1 MSWGLLVLSVN
12 IAYLIVS
19 LVIGIIIGF
28 VFKKWK
34 IGIATFLIIALA
46 PFWDLIIQKGV
57 KTYYETFK
65 MEDKIYAYPEFDKD
79 GKIESLDL
87 TERYMSLP
95 IGYFTEHLNL
105 NYKEDTFKKTSISK
119 FKIDYFIKKK
129 DFDDKIKNFMDIRI
143 FDDNRTR
150 KKVRIRFDDI
160 KPQFMFI
167 EKGNAR
173 YKIVSNKYEHLW
185 GLYTI
190 NESVLI
196 DNKTNKVL
204 VKQRGV
210 GFKVGNKD
218 KFRNKYLLLKSAN
231 DIPFGIGGTSVS
243 KGSIRKVLKLNK
255 L

>member
-1 MSWGLLVLSVN
+1 MTWGLLVLSVN
-12 IAYLIVS
+12 VVYLVVS

-57 KTYYETFK
+57 KTYYQTFK

-87 TERYMSLP
+87 TETYGSLP
-95 IGYFTEHLNL
+95 IGYVTKYLNL
-105 NYKEDTFKKTSISK
+105 KYKEDTFKNVPISK

-129 DFDDKIKNFMDIRI
+129 DFDDRIKNFMDIRI
-143 FDDNRTR
+143 FDDNDIE
-150 KKVRIRFDDI
+150 KKIRIRFDDI

-167 EKGNAR
+167 EKGDAR
-173 YKIVSNKYEHLW
+173 YKIVSKPYEYLW

-190 NESVLI
+190 NESLLI
-196 DNKTNKVL
+196 DTKTNKVL
-204 VKQRGV
+204 VQQRGV
-210 GFKVGNKD
+210 NFKTGNKD

-231 DIPFGIGGTSVS
+231 DMPFGISGVGSN
-243 KGSIRKVLKLNK
+243 GSIGKVLKINK

>member
-1 MSWGLLVLSVN
+1 MTWGLLVLSVN
-12 IAYLIVS
+12 VVYFVVS

-87 TERYMSLP
+87 TETYSSEP
-95 IGYFTEHLNL
+95 IGYFTKHLNL
-105 NYKEDTFKKTSISK
+105 KYKDDTFEKISISK
-119 FKIDYFIKKK
+119 FKSDYFKKET
-129 DFDDKIKNFMDIRI
+129 DFDDRIKNFMDTKI
-143 FDDNRTR
+143 FDDNKAR
-150 KKVRIRFDDI
+150 KKIRIRFDDI

-167 EKGNAR
+167 EKGDAR
-173 YKIVSNKYEHLW
+173 YKIVSKPYEYLW

-190 NESVLI
+190 NESLLI
-196 DNKTNKVL
+196 DTKTNKVL

-210 GFKVGNKD
+210 NFKTGNKD

-231 DIPFGIGGTSVS
+231 DMPFGISGVGSN
-243 KGSIRKVLKLNK
+243 GSIKKVLNIFKS
-255 L
+255 